1 MAIPAGIADRKCE
14 VVMKEPVD
22 AAAVRIFPPAVP
34 LLTILLGVA
43 LNRLCPFKLKLNLSS
58 LSRYGIGGAIVG
70 VAVLGLGL
78 YPVILLR
85 RTGQSENPWT
95 PTTEIVTRGPFKFT
109 RNPLYLQMVLGC
121 IGFAIMLRNRW
132 ILLLTPVAAWGL
144 QVLAILPEEA
154 YLERKFGESYR
165 SYQRRVRRWL

>member
-1 MAIPAGIADRKCE
+1 MN
-14 VVMKEPVD
+14 EPSD
-22 AAAVRIFPPAVP
+22 AAAVRVFPPAVP
-34 LLTILLGVA
+34 LLTILVGVVF
-43 LNRLCPFKLKLNLSS
+43 NRVSPFKFKLSALP
-58 LSRYGIGGAIVG
+58 RYGIGGAIIG

-78 YPVILLR
+78 SSVILLR

-95 PTTEIVTRGPFKFT
+95 PTTKIVTRGPYRFT

-121 IGFAIMLRNRW
+121 IGFAVLLRNLW
-132 ILLLTPVAAWGL
+132 ILLLTPLCVWAL

-165 SYQRRVRRWL
+165 SYKCRVRRWL

>member
-1 MAIPAGIADRKCE
+1 
-14 VVMKEPVD
+14 MKEPSD

-34 LLTILLGVA
+34 LLTILIGVV
-43 LNRLCPFKLKLNLSS
+43 LNRLCPFKLKLSA
-58 LSRYGIGGAIVG
+58 LSRYGIGGAITG
-70 VAVLGLGL
+70 IAVLGLGL
-78 YPVILLR
+78 YSVILLR

-95 PTTEIVTRGPFKFT
+95 PTTEIVTRGPYRVT

-121 IGFAIMLRNRW
+121 IGFAILLRNIW
-132 ILLLTPVAAWGL
+132 ILLLTPLCAWVL

-165 SYQRRVRRWL
+165 SYKSRVRRWL